1 MIVKMFTLKNGLEVF
16 NDVVAIRIKNKDYNL
31 LILKDYISL
40 LGEVHGY
47 LEIEFEN
54 DVIKFDN
61 LDGSFMN
68 NNNVFS
74 IIIDGDYNDN

>member
-1 MIVKMFTLKNGLEVF
+1 MIVKMYTLKNGLEIF

-40 LGEVHGY
+40 LGEIHGY
-47 LEIEFEN
+47 FEIEFEN
-54 DVIKFDN
+54 EVKKYEN
-61 LDGSFMN
+61 LNACFMN

-74 IIIDGDYNDN
+74 IIIDREYNG